1 MIWCAICKRKRR
13 LKTYKTMKN
22 TLKGTLT
29 EENLL
34 KAFAG
39 ESQARNRY
47 DYFASQAK
55 KDGYEQIAAVFA
67 TTADQEKEHAKR
79 FFKYLEG
86 GMATIHNASYPAGI
100 IGTTAQNLV
109 AAADG
114 EHEEWEI
121 LYASFAEVA
130 LAEGFQKVALTF
142 RHVAEVEKEH
152 ERRYLKLL
160 SRLTD
165 GDFFRREGEIV
176 WQCRNCGY
184 IVKVKMAPKI
194 CPSCEHEQ
202 RFFEPMADNY

>member
-1 MIWCAICKRKRR
+1 
-13 LKTYKTMKN
+13 MKN

-39 ESQARNRY
+39 ESQARSRY
-47 DYFASQAK
+47 TFFASQAK
-55 KDGYEQIAAVFA
+55 KDGYEQIAAVFQ
-67 TTADQEKEHAKR
+67 TTAEQELEHAKR

-86 GMATIHNASYPAGI
+86 GVATIHNATYPAGVI
-100 IGTTAQNLV
+100 SNTENNLV
-109 AAADG
+109 AAAEG
-114 EHEEWEI
+114 EHDEWEN
-121 LYASFAEVA
+121 LYSAFAEIA
-130 LAEGFQKVALTF
+130 SAEGFQKVALTF

-165 GDFFRREGEIV
+165 GDFFRRNGEIV

-184 IVKVKMAPKI
+184 IVKSSMAPKI

-202 RFFEPMADNY
+202 KYFEPMADNY

>member
-1 MIWCAICKRKRR
+1 
-13 LKTYKTMKN
+13 MKN

-39 ESQARNRY
+39 ESQARSRY
-47 DYFASQAK
+47 TFFASQAK
-55 KDGYEQIAAVFA
+55 KDGYEQIAAVFQ
-67 TTADQEKEHAKR
+67 TTAEQELEHAKR
-79 FFKYLEG
+79 FFKYFEG
-86 GMATIHNASYPAGI
+86 GVATIHNASYPAGVI
-100 IGTTAQNLV
+100 STTENNLI
-109 AAADG
+109 AAAEG
-114 EHEEWEI
+114 ERDEWEN
-121 LYASFAEVA
+121 LYSAFAEIA
-130 LAEGFQKVALTF
+130 SAEGFQKVALTF

-165 GDFFRREGEIV
+165 GDFFRRNGEIV

-184 IVKVKMAPKI
+184 IVKSSMAPKI

-202 RFFEPMADNY
+202 RYFEPMADNY

>member
-1 MIWCAICKRKRR
+1 
-13 LKTYKTMKN
+13 MKN
-22 TLKGTLT
+22 ILKGTLT

-55 KDGYEQIAAVFA
+55 KEGYEQIAAVFA

-86 GMATIHNASYPAGI
+86 GMATIHNASYPAGVI
-100 IGTTAQNLV
+100 ASTEKNLV
-109 AAADG
+109 AAAVG
-114 EHEEWEI
+114 EHEVLEV
-121 LYASFAEVA
+121 LYAQFAEVA

-165 GDFFRREGEIV
+165 GDFFRRDGEIV

-184 IVKVKMAPKI
+184 IVKAKMAPKI

>member
-1 MIWCAICKRKRR
+1 
-13 LKTYKTMKN
+13 MKN

-39 ESQARNRY
+39 ESQARSRY
-47 DYFASQAK
+47 TFFASQAK
-55 KDGYEQIAAVFA
+55 KDGYEQIAAVFQ
-67 TTADQEKEHAKR
+67 TTAEQELEHAKR

-86 GMATIHNASYPAGI
+86 GVATIHNASYPAGVI
-100 IGTTAQNLV
+100 STTENNLI
-109 AAADG
+109 AAAEG
-114 EHEEWEI
+114 ERDEWEN
-121 LYASFAEVA
+121 LYSAFAEIA
-130 LAEGFQKVALTF
+130 SAEGFQKVALTF

-165 GDFFRREGEIV
+165 GDFFRRNGEIV

-184 IVKVKMAPKI
+184 IVKSSMAPKI

-202 RFFEPMADNY
+202 KYFEPMDEN

>member
-1 MIWCAICKRKRR
+1 MN
-13 LKTYKTMKN
+13 LKIFDTMKN

-39 ESQARNRY
+39 ESQARSRY
-47 DYFASQAK
+47 TFFASQAK
-55 KDGYEQIAAVFA
+55 KDGYEQIAAVFQ
-67 TTADQEKEHAKR
+67 TTAEQELEHAKR

-86 GMATIHNASYPAGI
+86 GVATIHNATYPAGVI
-100 IGTTAQNLV
+100 SNTENNLI
-109 AAADG
+109 AAAEG
-114 EHEEWEI
+114 ERDEWEN
-121 LYASFAEVA
+121 LYSSFAEIA
-130 LAEGFQKVALTF
+130 AAEGFSKVALTF
-142 RHVAEVEKEH
+142 RHVAQVEKEH

-165 GDFFRREGEIV
+165 GDFFRRNGEIV

-184 IVKVKMAPKI
+184 IIKASIAPKI

-202 RFFEPMADNY
+202 KYFEPMADNY

>member
-1 MIWCAICKRKRR
+1 
-13 LKTYKTMKN
+13 MKN

-39 ESQARNRY
+39 ESQARSRY
-47 DYFASQAK
+47 TFFASQAK
-55 KDGYEQIAAVFA
+55 KDGYEQIAAVFQ
-67 TTADQEKEHAKR
+67 TTAEQELEHAKR

-86 GMATIHNASYPAGI
+86 GVATIHNASYPAGVI
-100 IGTTAQNLV
+100 STTENNLI
-109 AAADG
+109 AAAEG
-114 EHEEWEI
+114 ERDEWEN
-121 LYASFAEVA
+121 LYSAFAEIA
-130 LAEGFQKVALTF
+130 SAEGFQKVALTF

-165 GDFFRREGEIV
+165 GDFFRRNGEIV

-184 IVKVKMAPKI
+184 IVKSSMAPKI

-202 RFFEPMADNY
+202 KYFEPMADNY

>member
-1 MIWCAICKRKRR
+1 
-13 LKTYKTMKN
+13 MKN
-22 TLKGTLT
+22 ILKGTLT

-100 IGTTAQNLV
+100 IGTTEQNLV
-109 AAADG
+109 AAAEG
-114 EHEEWEI
+114 EHEEWEV
-121 LYASFAEVA
+121 LYAQFAEVA

-165 GDFFRREGEIV
+165 GAFFRREGEIV

-184 IVKVKMAPKI
+184 IVKAKMAPKI
-194 CPSCEHEQ
+194 FPSCEHEQ
-202 RFFEPMADNY
+202 LFFEPMADNY

>member
-1 MIWCAICKRKRR
+1 
-13 LKTYKTMKN
+13 MKN
-22 TLKGTLT
+22 RLKGTLT

-47 DYFASQAK
+47 NFFASQASK
-55 KDGYEQIAAVFA
+55 EGYEQIAGVFN
-67 TTADQEKEHAKR
+67 TTAEQEREHAKR

-86 GMATIHNASYPAGI
+86 GVATIHNASFPAGI
-100 IGTTAQNLV
+100 IGTTEQNLI
-109 AAADG
+109 AAAEG
-114 EHEEWEI
+114 EHEEWDV
-121 LYASFAEVA
+121 LYASFAETA
-130 LAEGFQKVALTF
+130 QAEGFQKVALTF

-160 SRLTD
+160 SHLTD
-165 GDFFRREGEIV
+165 GDFFRRDGEIV

-184 IVKVKMAPKI
+184 VVKTRMAPKI

-202 RFFEPMADNY
+202 RYFEPMADNY

>member
-1 MIWCAICKRKRR
+1 
-13 LKTYKTMKN
+13 MKN
-22 TLKGTLT
+22 ILKGTLT

-176 WQCRNCGY
+176 WQCSNCGY
-184 IVKVKMAPKI
+184 IVKAKMAPKI